1 MNSSRLDR
9 RRFLS
14 LLGGGVVAGAAASAG
29 LGLPAVAAGD
39 RGWRRLGEGTD
50 LSGWETIL
58 GDGLYTA
65 AGQVPV
71 NAADVTA
78 EHLGGYSNLR
88 ANIAN
93 RGVMAHVLSF
103 KRFTDD
109 YPLSEPDSSL
119 MRCSHRADYEFRLPY
134 LPSTAGGPFNAQTVE
149 GGLFVWDGLDTRVD
163 HGTAFQWVLNPWL
176 PNYGQIQVWSDGEDG
191 NGAWIPGGYLKPD
204 TEWHSARFL
213 VNPADRRVEL
223 SIDGTL
229 FPAPYCR
236 TPKIGWGTDVSARLQ
251 AEAISIWPGA
261 KATWAPQHEMHVR
274 NWRWVRKA
282 PHPTRD
288 DAPKSPSKR

>member
-1 MNSSRLDR
+1 MNSSPLDR

-14 LLGGGVVAGAAASAG
+14 LLGGSVVAGAAASAG
-29 LGLPAVAAGD
+29 LTLPASANRSD
-39 RGWRRLGEGTD
+39 RAWRLLGHGND

-78 EHLGGYSNLR
+78 EHLGRYSRLR

-109 YPLSEPDSSL
+109 YPLNGDVSL
-119 MRCSHRADYEFRLPY
+119 MSCRHTASYQFRMPY
-134 LPSTAGGPFNAQTVE
+134 LPATAGGAFNAQTVE
-149 GGLFVWDGLDTRVD
+149 GGLFVWDGLGTRVD

-176 PNYGQIQVWSDGEDG
+176 PNFGQLLVWSDGEDG
-191 NGAWIPGGYLKPD
+191 TGAWIAGGYLKPD
-204 TEWHSARFL
+204 TEWHTARF
-213 VNPADRRVEL
+213 VVDPADQRVEL
-223 SIDGTL
+223 SIDGNAL
-229 FPAPYCR
+229 PVPYCR
-236 TPKIGWGTDVSARLQ
+236 TPKTGWGTDVSARLQ
-251 AEAISIWPGA
+251 AEAVSIWPGA
-261 KATWAPQHEMHVR
+261 KATWAPQHQVEVR
-274 NWRWVRKA
+274 NWHWLRGLA
-282 PHPTRD
+282 
-288 DAPKSPSKR
+288 